1 MAMKH
6 YRKDFTLIP
15 ENIDS
20 AADFADETLQMFS
33 LPRKEV
39 LRIRLSLEEIL
50 LRWYDNASNLKD
62 KFTVDISRR
71 FGRITLTVSCNGMP
85 CDPLAAE
92 DEDESFG
99 SGALGRA
106 MLTNLGLSPSWQ
118 YQNGSNTV
126 SFSIKKK
133 QKLSQLSLVLIAVLS
148 ALVLG
153 WLGLLLPEGLRTTI
167 LTTLLDPLFNT
178 FLSVFSCIVGPLMFL
193 SMVWGIV
200 NIGDTRQLGRIGKK
214 LLGRYMIVSII
225 VGIVCMIAAVSFF
238 KPMLSGAQS
247 GQAVLQSVIEMVL
260 DIIPG
265 NIVEP
270 FLTGNTLQ
278 ILFMGAV
285 VGIVMILLRDRMQ
298 TLTQVVE
305 QSNAVVQV
313 ILSAI
318 SSITP
323 GFIFLSVLRLL
334 LQGTLAQSAAGLI
347 SVILL
352 SVVLSAA
359 EILIEIVTMMKLGV
373 SPVQA
378 MRKLSSTFLIALTT
392 ASSAA
397 AFPTMIDT
405 CHNKLGIEEKLTSF
419 ALPFGS
425 VVFMPHAVNLFILVP
440 LFAAQLYGVEL
451 TAGSIVL
458 CVINAV
464 VLSVAAPPIPGGA
477 ISCYTLMFLQLGVPL
492 EAISLAAAAN
502 VVLDFTA
509 TSGNIMAL
517 MIQTSHG
524 ASKLDM
530 LNHDIIRKNN

>member
-133 QKLSQLSLVLIAVLS
+133 QKLSQLSLVLIAVVS

-238 KPMLSGAQS
+238 KPTLSGAQS

-305 QSNAVVQV
+305 QSNAVVQI

-352 SVVLSAA
+352 SVVLSAT
-359 EILIEIVTMMKLGV
+359 EIFIEIVTMMKLGV

>member
-1 MAMKH
+1 
-6 YRKDFTLIP
+6 
-15 ENIDS
+15 
-20 AADFADETLQMFS
+20 
-33 LPRKEV
+33 
-39 LRIRLSLEEIL
+39 
-50 LRWYDNASNLKD
+50 
-62 KFTVDISRR
+62 
-71 FGRITLTVSCNGMP
+71 
-85 CDPLAAE
+85 
-92 DEDESFG
+92 
-99 SGALGRA
+99 
-106 MLTNLGLSPSWQ
+106 
-118 YQNGSNTV
+118 
-126 SFSIKKK
+126 
-133 QKLSQLSLVLIAVLS
+133 
-148 ALVLG
+148 
-153 WLGLLLPEGLRTTI
+153 
-167 LTTLLDPLFNT
+167 
-178 FLSVFSCIVGPLMFL
+178 
-193 SMVWGIV
+193 
-200 NIGDTRQLGRIGKK
+200 
-214 LLGRYMIVSII
+214 
-225 VGIVCMIAAVSFF
+225 
-238 KPMLSGAQS
+238 
-247 GQAVLQSVIEMVL
+247 
-260 DIIPG
+260 
-265 NIVEP
+265 
-270 FLTGNTLQ
+270 
-278 ILFMGAV
+278 
-285 VGIVMILLRDRMQ
+285 
-298 TLTQVVE
+298 
-305 QSNAVVQV
+305 
-313 ILSAI
+313 
-318 SSITP
+318 
-323 GFIFLSVLRLL
+323 
-334 LQGTLAQSAAGLI
+334 
-347 SVILL
+347 
-352 SVVLSAA
+352 VVLSAA